1 MFRAKSL
8 ELLARICRPQLR
20 DRSVDQMDGA
30 RAPLLQEHND
40 TEPADDP
47 DDSIDPTIQARGFRS
62 PCRRSGS
69 AFAVDCLVSCPD
81 PGRLF

>member
-47 DDSIDPTIQARGFRS
+47 DDSIDPDERGPRLS
-62 PCRRSGS
+62 VTLKALWQRLR
-69 AFAVDCLVSCPD
+69 
-81 PGRLF
+81 GRLSC